1 MQPVAASEHPV
12 RGLFFQAASEDLAIP
27 CPWQQL
33 GGVLGREHPSVASL
47 LQMLG
52 WLQLQLPI
60 FMAVSLCSA
69 SRLFYGSLCS

>member
-1 MQPVAASEHPV
+1 MQPVVASEHPV
-12 RGLFFQAASEDLAIP
+12 RDLFSQVASEDLAIP

-33 GGVLGREHPSVASL
+33 DGVLGREHPSVASL
-47 LQMLG
+47 LHMLG
-52 WLQLQLPI
+52 WLLLELHV